1 LRQRTRAGDF
11 VARYGG
17 EEFAVILSEAS
28 AAGAIRVANDLRAA
42 VRERAL
48 KHDRSEHKIVTISIG
63 IAISGP
69 TARHN
74 PTSLLLQADKAL
86 YAAKA
91 GGRDATRLAEPDVG
105 FQPIPLPRKA

>member
-1 LRQRTRAGDF
+1 
-11 VARYGG
+11 
-17 EEFAVILSEAS
+17 
-28 AAGAIRVANDLRAA
+28 
-42 VRERAL
+42 
-48 KHDRSEHKIVTISIG
+48 ISIG

>member
-1 LRQRTRAGDF
+1 
-11 VARYGG
+11 
-17 EEFAVILSEAS
+17 
-28 AAGAIRVANDLRAA
+28 
-42 VRERAL
+42 ERAL
-48 KHDRSEHKIVTISIG
+48 EHDRSERKVVTISVG
-63 IAISGP
+63 VATSGP

-74 PTSLLLQADKAL
+74 PTSLILQADKAL